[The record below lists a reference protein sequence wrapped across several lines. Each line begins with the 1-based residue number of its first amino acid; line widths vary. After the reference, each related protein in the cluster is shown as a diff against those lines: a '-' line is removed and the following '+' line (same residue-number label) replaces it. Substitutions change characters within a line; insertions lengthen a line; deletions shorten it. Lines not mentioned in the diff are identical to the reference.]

1 VLSAYSNE
9 SQFVA
14 QYTALVGS
22 EGQWLTSVNASCR
35 RKDLGSSQLA
45 WAWSCQSLVA
55 GMEFIAFDL
64 AAVVAAVMEDKDGVV
79 DYHCDPI

>member
-1 VLSAYSNE
+1 MD
-9 SQFVA
+9 
-14 QYTALVGS
+14 
-22 EGQWLTSVNASCR
+22 ASCR

-64 AAVVAAVMEDKDGVV
+64 AAVVAVKEDKDGVV